1 LASDLNTIDLVAL
14 ALACLSA
21 IRGWRLGF
29 IGQALELGGGFIG
42 LLAGAALAPGV
53 VSLFT
58 EKDGLQAAMISLI
71 VIFIGLSVGQAGG
84 YLLGHRFGSIAMRAR
99 LGSVD
104 SGLGAAFGAVL
115 TLIAAWLIAAMLVQ
129 GPSRP
134 IALAIARSKTID
146 YLNKLLPRP
155 PDVLA
160 YVRHYLNTSGFP
172 QVFAG
177 VPPPIGEPV
186 KLPRSQVA
194 QRAVAAAADS
204 TMQIIVPACGGTQ
217 LGSGWVAAP
226 GRVVTNAHVVAGG
239 DDVTVADPSGTQH
252 QATVVLFDSKTDIAV
267 VAAEGLDAP
276 ALDLQTAPQGRG
288 SDGATLGFPGGR
300 GRLITH
306 RAAVQ
311 ASYEASGYD
320 IYGRSRADRMVYE
333 LRAPVRQGDS
343 GGPFV
348 LPNGDVAGVVFA
360 ASTTHA
366 DTGYAL
372 TGEEISDEVQSGI
385 ARSQPSRTGRCVR

>member
-1 LASDLNTIDLVAL
+1 LITLV
-14 ALACLSA
+14 
-21 IRGWRLGF
+21 
-29 IGQALELGGGFIG
+29 
-42 LLAGAALAPGV
+42 
-53 VSLFT
+53 
-58 EKDGLQAAMISLI
+58 
-71 VIFIGLSVGQAGG
+71 VIFIGLSLGQAAG
-84 YLLGHRFGSIAMRAR
+84 YLLGHRFGWMAMQAR

-104 SGLGAAFGAVL
+104 SGLGAIFGAAL
-115 TLIAAWLIAAMLVQ
+115 TLVAAWLIAAMLIQ

-134 IALAIARSKTID
+134 VSRAIQGSRTID

-177 VPPPIGEPV
+177 IPPPIGERV
-186 KLPRSQVA
+186 KLPRNEVA
-194 QRAVAAAADS
+194 QRAAAAADNS
-204 TMQIIVPACGGTQ
+204 TVQIIVPACGGTQ

-239 DDVTVADPSGTQH
+239 DTVTVADLSGAQH
-252 QATVVLFDSKTDIAV
+252 QGNVVLFDDKTDIAV
-267 VAAEGLDAP
+267 IAAETLDAP
-276 ALDLQTAPQGRG
+276 ALDLETAAQNRG
-288 SDGATLGFPGGR
+288 ADGATLGYPGGR
-300 GRLITH
+300 GRLVSH

-320 IYGRSRADRMVYE
+320 IYGRSRANRSVYE

-360 ASTTHA
+360 ASTTHS

-372 TGEEISDEVQSGI
+372 TGEEVSDEVENGV
-385 ARSQPSRTGRCVR
+385 ARSQPARTGRCVR

>member
-1 LASDLNTIDLVAL
+1 LNTVDLVAL

-29 IGQALELGGGFIG
+29 IGQALELGGGFVG
-42 LLAGAALAPGV
+42 LLVGAALAPEI
-53 VSLFT
+53 VSLVT
-58 EKDGLQAAMISLI
+58 DEEGLQAAVISLV
-71 VIFIGLSVGQAGG
+71 VIFTGLSLGQAGG

-99 LGSVD
+99 LGNVD
-104 SGLGAAFGAVL
+104 SALGAIFGAAL
-115 TLIAAWLIAAMLVQ
+115 TLIAAWLIAAMLVH

-134 IALAIARSKTID
+134 VALAIARSKTID

-172 QVFAG
+172 QVFGG
-177 VPPPIGEPV
+177 VPPPIGKPV

-194 QRAVAAAADS
+194 QRAVAAAVDS

-217 LGSGWVAAP
+217 LGSGWVVAAE
-226 GRVVTNAHVVAGG
+226 RVVTNAHVVAGG
-239 DDVTVADPSGTQH
+239 DAVTVADQTGTQY
-252 QATVVLFDSKTDIAV
+252 QARVVLFDPKTDVAV
-267 VAAEGLDAP
+267 IAAEGLDAP
-276 ALDLQTAPQGRG
+276 ALDLETALQSRG
-288 SDGATLGFPGGR
+288 ADGATLGYPGGR
-300 GRLITH
+300 GRLVSH

-311 ASYEASGYD
+311 ANYEAAGYD

-360 ASTTHA
+360 ASTTHG

-372 TGEEISDEVQSGI
+372 TGEEVSDEIESGI
-385 ARSQPSRTGRCVR
+385 ERSQSSRTGRCAR